1 MVSKNVEGEKR
12 PVTVVRPPAASGD
25 NTLTRMPLTWN
36 SGRMS
41 KQRSAAVT
49 SSACVIMPTIAVRL
63 AWSSITPFGLPVEP
77 LV

>member
-1 MVSKNVEGEKR
+1 MSKNVEGEKR
-12 PVTVVRPPAASGD
+12 PVIVVQPPAASGES
-25 NTLTRMPLTWN
+25 TLTRMPLTWN

-49 SSACVIMPTIAVRL
+49 SSAVVIMATIAVRL
-63 AWSSITPFGLPVEP
+63 AWSSITPLGLPVVP